1 MTGFIAKW
9 MKMPTL
15 GERLRAAGVRDDLV
29 RAAERTAFG
38 RQTDRELPRLAEL
51 LTDQEMVVQ
60 LVEGR
65 LTKKMGLFALTTR
78 RLLFVPSGDAPYG
91 ADIPLD
97 DVDSVEAGKHRGMGT
112 VEVVTSGGRLFVD
125 QILGTQADAF
135 VENVRRAM
143 HPAADGPAP
152 YKDPL
157 EELAELRALRAA
169 GVIGDEEFAQRKQ
182 RLMDEI

>member
-15 GERLRAAGVRDDLV
+15 ADRLRAAGVRNDLV
-29 RAAERTAFG
+29 RAAELTAFG

-51 LTDQEMVVQ
+51 LTERETVVQ

-65 LTKKMGLFALTTR
+65 WNKKMGLLTLTSR

-91 ADIPLD
+91 ADIPLGEIE
-97 DVDSVEAGKHRGMGT
+97 SVEPGRHRGMGI
-112 VEVVTSGGRLFVD
+112 VEVVTKDGRLRID
-125 QILGTQADAF
+125 QILGTQAETF
-135 VENVRRAM
+135 VDNTRRAM
-143 HPAADGPAP
+143 DPAADGPAE

-157 EELAELRALRAA
+157 QELAELRALRDA
-169 GVIGDEEFAQRKQ
+169 GVIGDDEFAHRKQ
-182 RLMDEI
+182 RLMDQI

>member
-15 GERLRAAGVRDDLV
+15 AERLQAAGVRDDLV

-51 LTDQEMVVQ
+51 LTEQEVVRQ

-65 LTKKMGLFALTTR
+65 WNKKMGLLTLTSR

-91 ADIPLD
+91 ADIPLG
-97 DVDSVEAGKHRGMGT
+97 DVETVEAGRQRGMGT
-112 VEVVTSGGRLFVD
+112 VEVVTRDGRLLVD
-125 QILGTQADAF
+125 QILGTQAQTF
-135 VENVRRAM
+135 VDNTRQAM
-143 HPAADGPAP
+143 NPAADGPAE

-157 EELAELRALRAA
+157 QELAELRALRAA
-169 GVIGDEEFAQRKQ
+169 GVIGDEEYAQRKL
-182 RLMDEI
+182 RLMDQI

>member
-15 GERLRAAGVRDDLV
+15 AERLRSAGVRDDLV

-51 LTDQEMVVQ
+51 LTDEETVVQ

-65 LTKKMGLFALTTR
+65 WNKKMGLFALTTR

-97 DVDSVEAGKHRGMGT
+97 QVDSVEPGRQRGMGT
-112 VEVVTSGGRLFVD
+112 VEVVTAGGRLFVD
-125 QILGTQADAF
+125 QILGTQAQTF
-135 VENVRRAM
+135 VDNTRQSM
-143 HPAADGPAP
+143 NPAAGGPGR
-152 YKDPL
+152 YRDPL

-169 GVIGDEEFAQRKQ
+169 GVIGDEEFTQRKQ
-182 RLMDEI
+182 RLMDQI

>member
-15 GERLRAAGVRDDLV
+15 AERLRAAGVRDDLV

-51 LTDQEMVVQ
+51 ITGDEVVIQ

-65 LTKKMGLFALTTR
+65 WNKKMGLFTVTTR

-91 ADIPLD
+91 ADIPLGD
-97 DVDSVEAGKHRGMGT
+97 IESVESGKHRGMGT
-112 VEVVTSGGRLFVD
+112 VEVITREGRLHID

-135 VENVRRAM
+135 VENTRTAM
-143 HPAADGPAP
+143 HPAADGPAA
-152 YKDPL
+152 YRDPL

-169 GVIGDEEFAQRKQ
+169 GVIGDDEFAQRKQ
-182 RLMDEI
+182 RLMDQI